1 MVKSCIKISI
11 IVGFMAFFLTSVV
24 NAKDPDWKE
33 DQNKMF
39 EKISLKPGDVIGKDN
54 WKKVEGLVPDDMVK
68 WVREGKV
75 IMNIGE
81 FGYDASNDAEWDEY
95 GLKHNVGK
103 YSLNKEGV
111 IIETAT
117 GKYPKWVYGYPFP
130 EIDLKKDPDAGIKF
144 MHNRDITRGRDGCF
158 KSPFTVEWIGKD
170 GFERVLQN
178 DYYRYN
184 FWGTTE
190 AKDDGNANN
199 MMFMEVTVVVAPYDV
214 SGTAQLTYRKIDGSD
229 DQLYVYIPAIRR
241 TKRMSGANRSDP
253 FMGSD
258 FTIDDGNGWLGN
270 TSKMKWTYITEKI
283 GLMAIAKYSAD
294 DYTRMTQV
302 DDGHWKASSDV
313 EGIKSG
319 WQVKEKHTQAPW
331 SPVTC
336 VWVPR
341 KFHIVTCVP
350 EDPFY
355 NMGKMEF
362 WIDKK
367 SLWGEYKLMWDI
379 AGEYWRTG
387 AYMPQFMKWDK
398 ITQSSNMHLFYDV
411 KTNHSTVLRSSG
423 KNIFGRDLF
432 YEYNLKNMKK
442 KFSVSR
448 VGTWTK

>member
-1 MVKSCIKISI
+1 MVKSFIKIGIAIGFI
-11 IVGFMAFFLTSVV
+11 IFFLTSVS
-24 NAKDPDWKE
+24 NAKDPNWKE
-33 DQNKMF
+33 HQAELFNQ
-39 EKISLKPGDVIGKDN
+39 IGLQPGDVIGKNN
-54 WKKVEGLVPDDMVK
+54 WKKVEGLAPDDMVT
-68 WVREGKV
+68 WVREGKM

-81 FGYDASNDAEWDEY
+81 FGYDASNDTEWDEY

-103 YSLNKEGV
+103 YSLNNEGV
-111 IIETAT
+111 IIEVAT
-117 GKYPKWVYGYPFP
+117 GKYPKWLYGYPFP
-130 EIDLKKDPDAGIKF
+130 NIDLKNDPDRGIKF
-144 MHNRDITRGRDGCF
+144 MHNRDITRGREGGM
-158 KSPFTVEWIGKD
+158 KSPFTVEWVGAK
-170 GFERVLQN
+170 GFERVIQN
-178 DYYRYN
+178 DYLRYN
-184 FWGTTE
+184 VWGTTE
-190 AKDDGNANN
+190 SKDDKNSSN
-199 MMFMEVTVVVAPYDV
+199 MMFMEVTVVVAPYDLA
-214 SGTAQLTYRKIDGSD
+214 GTAQLTYRKIDGSD

-253 FMGSD
+253 FLGSD

-270 TSKMKWTYITEKI
+270 TSKMTWTYVGEKI
-283 GLMAIAKYSAD
+283 GLMAISKDSAQ
-294 DYTRMTQV
+294 DYTHMVQQN
-302 DDGHWKASSDV
+302 DGHWKAISNV
-313 EGIKSG
+313 KGVQSG
-319 WQVKEKHTQAPW
+319 WQIKGCKQAPW

-341 KFHIVTCVP
+341 KFHILTCIP
-350 EDPFY
+350 EDPYY

-367 SLWGEYKLMWDI
+367 SLWGQYKLMWDI

-411 KTNHSTVLRSSG
+411 KTDHSSILRSSG

-448 VGTWTK
+448 LGTWTK